1 MVSESDWSSNQETLC
16 LLSVPGMGESMS
28 KGLKTPVEKM
38 FKGPSLVI
46 SKIVY
51 TKQAQK
57 DAKKISA
64 SELRSHTERVIRIL
78 EENPSQNRRLLS
90 NCSVIWKALIPD
102 ALLYNIGL
110 SMKFLMK

>member
-1 MVSESDWSSNQETLC
+1 LEFDSGNALPAFSSRHGRVNEQ
-16 LLSVPGMGESMS
+16 
-28 KGLKTPVEKM
+28 GLENTGRKM